1 MDQAALEDTARSGLA
16 LGEFEE
22 SEEDGAAVVE
32 EFYPVEG
39 NSLDGGGAGN
49 SSGIRPELVDK
60 LRMKAERSSLPR
72 AASEA

>member
-1 MDQAALEDTARSGLA
+1 MRLKRLSVLA

-22 SEEDGAAVVE
+22 SEEDGVTVVE

-39 NSLDGGGAGN
+39 DGLDDGGAGN
-49 SSGIRPELVDK
+49 GSGIRPELVEK